1 MNVLSIVRPESHAG
15 SACSGT
21 GTKYCPIVGLQKRT
35 GEAVSGQYLLS
46 GAADVTS
53 ATPRLQLTLSDA
65 TGSVLGFVWPENRHQ
80 VRLPPIGLPVNLEAT
95 VRSHE
100 GRPQLCITR
109 LDALEP
115 DDVELAADI
124 ICAPGQDPIHQ
135 LLRELELS
143 LPQPLRRFL
152 ARVLMDPGIGSTFL
166 ACRASGRHHHPGK
179 GGLIAHSLE
188 NLDLIATT
196 VRRTLPGDPVSVA
209 IAQLGYL
216 LHDVGKIRT
225 VGASKRPEL
234 HHVVRHETHNLLLL
248 APHLDWL
255 RMQAA
260 DIYAGLSYVMEYV
273 ATPAAA
279 RSRARYFPAE
289 VVVQFDQWSA
299 AAHSCRDLKALCGAP
314 ASGAT
319 RAGLSMLKLPSV
331 DSAT

>member
-1 MNVLSIVRPESHAG
+1 MQRFAVEQAG
-15 SACSGT
+15 QRSWRDWSACLPKVVRFDAGA
-21 GTKYCPIVGLQKRT
+21 GQLAGDLQ
-35 GEAVSGQYLLS
+35 
-46 GAADVTS
+46 
-53 ATPRLQLTLSDA
+53 
-65 TGSVLGFVWPENRHQ
+65 
-80 VRLPPIGLPVNLEAT
+80 
-95 VRSHE
+95 
-100 GRPQLCITR
+100 
-109 LDALEP
+109 
-115 DDVELAADI
+115 
-124 ICAPGQDPIHQ
+124 
-135 LLRELELS
+135 ELELS

-179 GGLIAHSLE
+179 GGLVAHSLE

-255 RMQAA
+255 HMQAA

-299 AAHSCRDLKALCGAP
+299 AAHSCRDLKALCGAQRAKCEMP
-314 ASGAT
+314 AKYLTQVGA
-319 RAGLSMLKLPSV
+319 AYPPSV
-331 DSAT
+331 RCCLNASTYGPIGPLASQSMPILRER

>member
-1 MNVLSIVRPESHAG
+1 MNVLSIVRPQSNAESARSG
-15 SACSGT
+15 SR
-21 GTKYCPIVGLQKRT
+21 YCPVVGLRERT

-46 GAADVTS
+46 AAADVAS

-80 VRLPPIGLPVNLEAT
+80 VRLPPIGLPVGVEAT

-109 LDALEP
+109 LEGLEP
-115 DDVELAADI
+115 DHVELAADI
-124 ICAPGQDPIHQ
+124 ICAPGQDHIHQ

-143 LPQPLRRFL
+143 LPQPLRGFL
-152 ARVLMDPGIGSTFL
+152 ARVLLDPGIGSSFL
-166 ACRASGRHHHPGK
+166 ACRASGRHHHAGK
-179 GGLIAHSLE
+179 GGLVAHSLE

-196 VRRTLPGDPVSVA
+196 VRRTLPEDPVSVA

-225 VGASKRPEL
+225 VGTSKRPEL

-299 AAHSCRDLKALCGAP
+299 AVHSCRDLKALCGVP
-314 ASGAT
+314 SSRAT
-319 RAGLSMLKLPSV
+319 RA
-331 DSAT
+331 A